1 MGNNQSGQLGDGT
14 TNNHS
19 FYEWTGLQGVKSI
32 AAGFNHSL
40 FLKSDGSLWGM
51 GDNSYGELGAGLL
64 AFTNSPFQ
72 IVASNVVAIAAG
84 WGNSFF
90 IKTDGS
96 LWAMGNNILGEL
108 GDGTQNNTNLPE
120 RIVSSGVTAIAA
132 GTYHTLFVMTDGSLW
147 GMGDGFYGELGG
159 GTNIYGNTAV
169 TRPVQILA
177 GAPPTL
183 GISIYGNSPAVF
195 FPTASGTNYV
205 LQMTTNL
212 VSGNWVAVS
221 NGIPIN
227 GLIITNP
234 PANAFFRLQ

>member
-1 MGNNQSGQLGDGT
+1 MDGI
-14 TNNHS
+14 
-19 FYEWTGLQGVKSI
+19 QGVKAI
-32 AAGFNHSL
+32 AAGYNHSL

-51 GDNSYGELGAGLL
+51 GDNSYGELGAGSL
-64 AFTNSPFQ
+64 AFTNSPIQ

-96 LWAMGNNILGEL
+96 LWAMGNNIEGEL
-108 GDGTQNNTNLPE
+108 GDGTQNNTNHSE

-147 GMGDGFYGELGG
+147 GMGDGYYGELGG
-159 GTNIYGNTAV
+159 GTNVYGNFAV
-169 TRPVQILA
+169 TRPVRILA
-177 GAPPTL
+177 GAPPAL
-183 GISIYGNSPAVF
+183 GISTYGGQPAVF
-195 FPTASGTNYV
+195 FLTASGTNYV

-212 VSGNWVAVS
+212 VFGIGNWVTVS

-234 PANAFFRLQ
+234 PANAFFRLH